1 MSLSHRMNQL
11 RHTQSTDLAERFYFY
26 RGIVIQS
33 LTKQLGMK
41 ENLKSDAV
49 LAGILML
56 LLIDVC

>member
-1 MSLSHRMNQL
+1 MNQL